1 MPAAYFHEAVARK
14 AFERIGGAPQPEAVW
29 ILGAQ
34 GPDPLFFYRALRLRH
49 DKAVNR
55 MGDTLHSMHTGRFLC
70 QLVRLAKT
78 ESPAAQSYALGFIS
92 HYACDTALHPFVYA
106 HSFTRKGRY
115 KGMRHLCLEAQMD
128 SWAWREAGGQATPLH
143 YGQFPDKPQ
152 LEQAAALLSAALAR
166 VFPAKPV
173 SPSAIEQAFCDAKAI
188 CRLLYSPHGVKFS
201 LFWLLE
207 RVICFPCLVTGL
219 IPPRWLPRKDF
230 LNIARR
236 RWASPWEPERI
247 RHESAPEL
255 MEQAVDHATRWMA
268 LARGYWAGE
277 STLSDLAAALG
288 DMHYSSGLPW
298 RATRPIA

>member
-34 GPDPLFFYRALRLRH
+34 GPDPLFFYRALHPRH

-55 MGDTLHSMHTGRFLC
+55 MGDTLHSMHTGRLLC

-78 ESPAAQSYALGFIS
+78 GSAAAQSYALGFIS

-128 SWAWREAGGQATPLH
+128 SWAWREAGHRATPLH
-143 YGQFPDKPQ
+143 YAQFPDKPQ
-152 LEQAAALLSAALAR
+152 LEEAAALLGGAVAR
-166 VFPAKPV
+166 VFPGQAVDRK
-173 SPSAIEQAFCDAKAI
+173 AIEQAFRDAQAI
-188 CRLLYSPHGVKFS
+188 CRLLYSPRGVKFS

-230 LNIARR
+230 LNKARQP
-236 RWASPWEPERI
+236 WSSPWEPERA
-247 RHESAPEL
+247 RCESAPEL
-255 MEQAVDHATRWMA
+255 MEQAVAHAARWMA
-268 LARGYWAGE
+268 LARDYWEGRAA
-277 STLSDLAAALG
+277 LADLAGALG

-298 RATRPIA
+298 RATGPAL